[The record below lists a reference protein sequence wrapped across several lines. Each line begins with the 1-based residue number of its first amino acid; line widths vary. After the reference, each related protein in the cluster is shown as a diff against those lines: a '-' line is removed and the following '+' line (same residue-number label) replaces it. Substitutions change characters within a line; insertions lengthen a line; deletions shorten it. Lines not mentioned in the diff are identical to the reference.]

1 MESPDRA
8 ERHTNEA
15 ELRVRG
21 QSRSVG
27 RVQKGSSSNRFSS
40 ATPSVCGRVAGPPR
54 EAERRIGAGRRRPR
68 CVVDGG
74 HSGATCNSVM
84 TLHEAEAGTPG
95 LAHPPGRPAA
105 RLPTPAP
112 PGAFSRDPFPGSPS
126 SDDTGSTCSRREGK
140 KQTRFR
146 GFVRF
151 SCGELQTSSRL
162 VQERDD
168 RNFEG
173 TGPIRATGAAARS
186 FHFLPPLGLWLT
198 DLGSFRARLT
208 EAKAIKALP

>member
-105 RLPTPAP
+105 DTCPAWSVLQGSVSRLT
-112 PGAFSRDPFPGSPS
+112 FF
-126 SDDTGSTCSRREGK
+126 RRLALGGREK
-140 KQTRFR
+140 NQTRFR

>member
-95 LAHPPGRPAA
+95 LAHPPSRPAA

-126 SDDTGSTCSRREGK
+126 SDDLLSEGGK
-140 KQTRFR
+140 KTKQGSEVSSGSRAESYKPAR
-146 GFVRF
+146 GLCRSVTTGTLR
-151 SCGELQTSSRL
+151 GRDRL
-162 VQERDD
+162 
-168 RNFEG
+168 G
-173 TGPIRATGAAARS
+173 
-186 FHFLPPLGLWLT
+186 PLGLLRVHFIFYPPWGC
-198 DLGSFRARLT
+198 GSPTWARSGLV
-208 EAKAIKALP
+208 